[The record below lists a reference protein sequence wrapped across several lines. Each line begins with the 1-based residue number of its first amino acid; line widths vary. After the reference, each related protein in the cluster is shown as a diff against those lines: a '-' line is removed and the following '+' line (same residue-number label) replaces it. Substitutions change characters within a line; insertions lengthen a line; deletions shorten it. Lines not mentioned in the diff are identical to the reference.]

1 MTKFILVKEALEPR
15 KDFPALPRVQLR
27 PSERSY
33 LETVVDSQSLLL
45 LHATQPS
52 NLTSILKEG
61 LIPRSSHEF
70 RKLKAASINDDFRSG
85 HGAVCFSIGWLNT
98 KTLAS
103 WGPIGKFIAL
113 EIDASIILKKSW
125 FAFHTNS
132 SAKECSEQFEERPS
146 AFCGRIAL
154 ERLFEPGSVTNMGRT
169 IVREELGLGAA
180 LPNDPQSELVIDE
193 VIEPWWINKI
203 IFPTVAMLSEF
214 RDSAT
219 FNPKGPE
226 LVCDPRSFGPRIDWS
241 SWARGE
247 RVLTRPPREAVD

>member
-1 MTKFILVKEALEPR
+1 MTKFILAKEALQPR
-15 KDFPALPRVQLR
+15 KDFPALPKVQLR

-70 RKLKAASINDDFRSG
+70 RKLKAASINDGFRSG

-98 KTLAS
+98 KTLRS
-103 WGPIGKFIAL
+103 WGPIGKFVAL

-132 SAKECSEQFEERPS
+132 SAKECSDKFAERPS
-146 AFCGRIAL
+146 AFCGRVAL
-154 ERLFEPGSVTNMGRT
+154 ERLFLPTSLTNMGRT
-169 IVREELGLGAA
+169 IVRGELGLGPT
-180 LPNDPQSELVIDE
+180 LPNDPQAEFVIDE
-193 VIEPWWINKI
+193 VIEPWWINRV
-203 IFPTVAMLSEF
+203 IFPTAATLSEF
-214 RDSAT
+214 KDSAA

-226 LVCDPRSFGPRIDWS
+226 LVCDPRSFGPRIDWATWS
-241 SWARGE
+241 RGE
-247 RVLTRPPREAVD
+247 RVLMRPPGKAVD